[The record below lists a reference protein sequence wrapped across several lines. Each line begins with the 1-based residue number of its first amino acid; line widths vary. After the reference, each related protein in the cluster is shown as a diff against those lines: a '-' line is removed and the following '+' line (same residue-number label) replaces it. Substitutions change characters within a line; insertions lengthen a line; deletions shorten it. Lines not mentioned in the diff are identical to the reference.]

1 MAQFIAPKQSSW
13 PRKFRCAAR
22 GLARGLRTERNFLVH
37 LAAAVAVV
45 GAATVLDAS
54 RLEWCVLV
62 LCITV
67 VLGAELF
74 NTAIE
79 QLARAITRDHNEQ
92 LRDALDTSSGAVL
105 LVAIGAAVV
114 GSIVLAHRL
123 GCFLD
128 ALSNSA

>member
-1 MAQFIAPKQSSW
+1 MAQFTDPRPSSW
-13 PRKFRCAAR
+13 PGKFRRAVR
-22 GLARGLRTERNFLVH
+22 GLAWGLRMERNFNVH
-37 LAAAVAVV
+37 LTAAASVV
-45 GAATVLDAS
+45 GAAIVLGAN

-105 LVAIGAAVV
+105 LTAIGAAVV
-114 GSIVLAHRL
+114 GLLVLGYRL
-123 GCFLD
+123 GCLLNWWSD
-128 ALSNSA
+128 

>member
-13 PRKFRCAAR
+13 SRKLRCAAR
-22 GLARGLRTERNFLVH
+22 GLAWGLRTERNFLVH
-37 LAAAVAVV
+37 LAAAAAVL
-45 GAATVLDAS
+45 GAAIALNAN

-67 VLGAELF
+67 VLGAEMF

-105 LVAIGAAVV
+105 LVVIGAAVV
-114 GSIVLAHRL
+114 GSLVLGYRL
-123 GCFLD
+123 GCL
-128 ALSNSA
+128 LNWWSG